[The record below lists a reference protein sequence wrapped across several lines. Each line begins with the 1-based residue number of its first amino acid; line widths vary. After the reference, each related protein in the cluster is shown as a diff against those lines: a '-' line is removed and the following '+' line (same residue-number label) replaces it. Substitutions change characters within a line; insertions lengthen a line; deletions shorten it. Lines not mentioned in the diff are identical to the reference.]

1 MRVVTRMA
9 GLLYTAVCP
18 PKTMNFPGADTI
30 NVGAI
35 SDKAFLSI
43 ALNYIVETIGR
54 GWTTS

>member
-1 MRVVTRMA
+1 MA
-9 GLLYTAVCP
+9 GLLYTAVCLL
-18 PKTMNFPGADTI
+18 KTMNFPGADTI
-30 NVGAI
+30 NMGAI